1 MVDYPRPFLEN
12 WVAFGSPQECIDR
25 LKAFIDAGATT
36 ITLRLTGYDQEAQF
50 KRVTDEVL
58 AAF

>member
-1 MVDYPRPFLEN
+1 VNYTREYVER
-12 WVAFGSPQECIDR
+12 WVALGSPAQCIASLR
-25 LKAFIDAGATT
+25 SLVEAGATT

-58 AAF
+58 PALM